1 VDQSCGNRCCILKIE
16 ISFVL
21 HLPSITLLWTTR
33 NGLLQQEGRRQ
44 CFSTSVF
51 RLKWWSVKSHLCL
64 RELLKK
70 WPVLMVQIRKHANCN
85 CVPLLSGCEW
95 VASMEV
101 REETQH
107 CCVIMAYLGEER
119 AKATLTVMS
128 AHMWASCLQFHCL
141 SYIKSTIFLVFW
153 F

>member
-1 VDQSCGNRCCILKIE
+1 
-16 ISFVL
+16 
-21 HLPSITLLWTTR
+21 
-33 NGLLQQEGRRQ
+33 
-44 CFSTSVF
+44 
-51 RLKWWSVKSHLCL
+51 
-64 RELLKK
+64 
-70 WPVLMVQIRKHANCN
+70 MVQIRKHANCN

-128 AHMWASCLQFHCL
+128 AHM
-141 SYIKSTIFLVFW
+141 
-153 F
+153 